1 MTSMAISEFKA
12 HALEVIG
19 RVSRSKTSV
28 VITNRGK
35 PVAQVVPY
43 QPSVATLTPGR
54 LAAALVFEKDLVTPL
69 GEELWEASR

>member
-19 RVSRSKTSV
+19 RVSRSKVSI

-43 QPSVATLTPGR
+43 QCPVATLKPGR